1 MKKSKII
8 TIVLSA
14 LTVLHF
20 LVGGLMGFIMIK
32 GEDLKTF
39 NFLFWISLPMA
50 IFCLLVDWYSLGKAD
65 VETPYTTLKL
75 RKWRIVKERR
85 IYKSD
90 NRLQALEL
98 GIYAWLLSL
107 VVPLFAFKVVWPDTF
122 WPFSFNALIEFL
134 GTSLVLIGVIMGIIK
149 NRRKKGGQ
157 VCQ

>member
-1 MKKSKII
+1 MKKSKIL

-39 NFLFWISLPMA
+39 NLIFWISLPMA
-50 IFCLLVDWYSLGKAD
+50 IFCLLVDWYSLSKAD

-107 VVPLFAFKVVWPDTF
+107 VVPLFAFKVVWPDTI
-122 WPFSFNALIEFL
+122 WPFSFTVVIESI
-134 GTSLVLIGVIMGIIK
+134 GTAIIMTGWIMGIIK
-149 NRRKKGGQ
+149 YRRKKGGK